1 MANQYCPDC
10 KEPVSLAAYHCP
22 NCRRLSNYG
31 SLTFFIRVMLLALIA
46 GHLFWRQPF

>member
-22 NCRRLSNYG
+22 KCRRLSSYG
-31 SLTFFIRVMLLALIA
+31 SATFLIRVTFLAVITWN
-46 GHLFWRQPF
+46 LFSRQPF